1 VKKWTRFGAP
11 RREPLFAERKAPLLA
26 RIAGVAVVLVL
37 GGVLAVWGVDLGKR
51 IVGASHGEPSVQQQ
65 LAQAQSELDKVSA
78 ERDGLQAKGKPAAGA
93 GAVSADAAALAAAR
107 QESARLAADIAL
119 LESVLPKVPAGAGLV
134 IQGLQARMAA
144 PGLLHYT
151 ILLGYGPK
159 KGAPRQFTGSLRLA
173 VSVSKDGKSSVLA
186 FPLEKD
192 AARYDISVQRN
203 QRLDGTLELPAGVAA
218 SRIDIS
224 LVAGGKLVAKVSS
237 AVKDLTP

>member
-1 VKKWTRFGAP
+1 VKKWTSFGAP

-51 IVGASHGEPSVQQQ
+51 IIGASHGEPSVQQQ
-65 LAQAQSELDKVSA
+65 LAQAQAELDKITA
-78 ERDGLQAKGKPAAGA
+78 ERDGLQANGKPAAGA
-93 GAVSADAAALAAAR
+93 VSDAAALAAAR

-224 LVAGGKLVAKVSS
+224 LVAGGKLVAKASS

>member
-11 RREPLFAERKAPLLA
+11 RREPLFAERKAPLVA
-26 RIAGVAVVLVL
+26 RVAGVVVVLVL

-51 IVGASHGEPSVQQQ
+51 IIGASHGEPSVQQQ
-65 LAQAQSELDKVSA
+65 LAQAQSELDKITA
-78 ERDGLQAKGKPAAGA
+78 ERDGLQANGKPAA
-93 GAVSADAAALAAAR
+93 GAVSADAAALAAVR

-119 LESVLPKVPAGAGLV
+119 LESVLPSVPAGAGLV

-159 KGAPRQFTGSLRLA
+159 KGAPRQFSGSLRLA

-224 LVAGGKLVAKVSS
+224 LTAAGKVVAKASS

>member
-1 VKKWTRFGAP
+1 VKKWTSFGAP

-51 IVGASHGEPSVQQQ
+51 IIGASHGEPSVQQQ
-65 LAQAQSELDKVSA
+65 LAQAQSELDKITA
-78 ERDGLQAKGKPAAGA
+78 ERDGLQANGKPVA

-119 LESVLPKVPAGAGLV
+119 LESVLPNVPAGAGLV

-173 VSVSKDGKSSVLA
+173 VSVSRDGKSSVLA

-192 AARYDISVQRN
+192 AARYDISMQRN

-224 LVAGGKLVAKVSS
+224 LTAAGKVVAKASS

>member
-26 RIAGVAVVLVL
+26 RIAGVAVVLAL

-51 IVGASHGEPSVQQQ
+51 IIGASHGEPSVQQQ

-78 ERDGLQAKGKPAAGA
+78 ERDGLQARGKPAAA
-93 GAVSADAAALAAAR
+93 GTVSADAAALAAAR

-119 LESVLPKVPAGAGLV
+119 LESVLPSVPAGAGLV

-159 KGAPRQFTGSLRLA
+159 KGAPPRFTGRLRLA
-173 VSVSKDGKSSVLA
+173 VSVNKDGKSSVLA

-203 QRLDGTLELPAGVAA
+203 QRLDGTLELPDGVAA

-224 LVAGGKLVAKVSS
+224 LTAAGKVVAKASS

>member
-1 VKKWTRFGAP
+1 VKKWTSFGAP

-51 IVGASHGEPSVQQQ
+51 IIGASHGEPSVQQQ
-65 LAQAQSELDKVSA
+65 LAQAQAELDKITA
-78 ERDGLQAKGKPAAGA
+78 ERDGLQANGKPAAGA
-93 GAVSADAAALAAAR
+93 VSDAAALAAAR

-224 LVAGGKLVAKVSS
+224 LVAGGKLVAKAST